1 MRRIAI
7 FISGEGSNALK
18 MLDEY
23 SSSQTIDVALVYSSK
38 HNLKVQNA
46 CKEKGVE
53 FHFLSWNLKT
63 QEDILGLCIKKDI
76 SWIVLAGFL
85 KLIPESFIDSFPNK
99 IVNIHPALLPKFGGK
114 GMYGMHVHE
123 AVIAA
128 KSSESGISIHFVNGA
143 YDEGQIIAQFKV
155 GLEPN
160 ETPETLSLK
169 IRTLEHLYFSET
181 VVQLVQGNL

>member
-23 SSSQTIDVALVYSSK
+23 SSSQTIDVAMVYSSK

-169 IRTLEHLYFSET
+169 IRALEHQHFSET